1 MYKIVS
7 LYSFRGSISDSFIG
21 KSEEEL
27 GDSLEKL
34 KNKFEN
40 NKKSNV
46 IYKSNSEW
54 VLRKNFYEGESGRKE
69 FNYFELTNGDISIKT
84 ECEDEDKV
92 RSVLDAINHSECKFF
107 QHETCE
113 VEVDLERIKDS
124 KIKLLINGKSI

>member
-46 IYKSNSEW
+46 IDKSNSEW